1 MFSSTL
7 SPKGFK
13 TMQLFSKD
21 RMFLTLCNKVTVTD
35 FMPFFERL
43 SWNSIFECSGD
54 LRVWYKMKAYMCAN
68 MEAKRTWR

>member
-21 RMFLTLCNKVTVTD
+21 WMFLTLCNNVTVTD

-54 LRVWYKMKAYMCAN
+54 LRV
-68 MEAKRTWR
+68 

>member
-21 RMFLTLCNKVTVTD
+21 WMFLTLCNNVTVTD
-35 FMPFFERL
+35 FMPFFESL

-54 LRVWYKMKAYMCAN
+54 LRV
-68 MEAKRTWR
+68 